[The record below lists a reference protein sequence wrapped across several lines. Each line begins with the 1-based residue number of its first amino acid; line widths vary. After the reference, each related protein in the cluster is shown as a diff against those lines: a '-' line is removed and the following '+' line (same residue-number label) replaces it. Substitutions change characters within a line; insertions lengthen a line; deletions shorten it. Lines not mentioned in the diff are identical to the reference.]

1 MPKALTGT
9 SRSMASSRSL
19 PLPLLM
25 PSRTQVRAM
34 LMNEMHEST
43 ARPRSNPEAK
53 QGMVINC
60 AAYQGGCRVADI
72 DLDRARE
79 VDTSD
84 GRFVWIGLH
93 EPDQELLHTVQQ
105 RFGLHDLAIE
115 DALRAHQRP
124 KLEIYG
130 DTLFIVVRTA
140 SLQDRK
146 IQCGE
151 THIFAG
157 RGYVVTVR
165 HGSTTAY
172 KEVRMRCE
180 GAPKMLML
188 GEGFVVYS
196 IMDFIV
202 DNYFPI
208 LEELE
213 SEVDAL
219 EDAVFSRTS
228 GRPNVERIYEVR
240 HELLLLRRA
249 VQPLQEMCNRMMR
262 FDVPLIDQTMHPYFR
277 DIQDHVIRLVESID
291 DLRDLLAAALEA
303 HLLLSSVE
311 QNNIIKI
318 FSVAAV
324 VLMPPTLIASI
335 YGMNFKSMPELEWR
349 YGYATAV
356 GLMVIAAVLPY
367 LFFKWKKWL

>member
-1 MPKALTGT
+1 
-9 SRSMASSRSL
+9 
-19 PLPLLM
+19 
-25 PSRTQVRAM
+25 
-34 LMNEMHEST
+34 MNEVHES
-43 ARPRSNPEAK
+43 APPRPGADVA
-53 QGMVINC
+53 QGMVVNC
-60 AAYQGGCRVADI
+60 AAYQGGCRVAEI
-72 DLDRARE
+72 DLEQARKL
-79 VDTSD
+79 DTSD

-93 EPDQELLHTVQQ
+93 EPDQPLLRTVQQ

-140 SLQDRK
+140 LLQDRK
-146 IQCGE
+146 LRCGE

-172 KEVRMRCE
+172 KEVRARCE
-180 GAPKMLML
+180 GAPKMLAM

-208 LEELE
+208 IQEFE
-213 SEVDAL
+213 SEVDSL
-219 EDAVFSRTS
+219 EDAIFSRTS
-228 GRPNVERIYEVR
+228 DRPNVERIYEVR

-262 FDVPLIDQTMHPYFR
+262 FDVPVIDQAMHPYFR

-291 DLRDLLAAALEA
+291 NLRDLLAAALEA

-335 YGMNFKSMPELEWR
+335 YGMNFKSMPELEWP
-349 YGYATAV
+349 YGYSVALA
-356 GLMVIAAVLPY
+356 LMVMVGVLPY

>member
-1 MPKALTGT
+1 MDATYQ
-9 SRSMASSRSL
+9 SSVPPAPGADAER
-19 PLPLLM
+19 
-25 PSRTQVRAM
+25 
-34 LMNEMHEST
+34 
-43 ARPRSNPEAK
+43 
-53 QGMVINC
+53 GMVINC
-60 AAYQGGCRVADI
+60 AAYEGGCRVADI
-72 DLDRARE
+72 DLEQARQL
-79 VDTSD
+79 DTSD

-93 EPDQELLHTVQQ
+93 EPDQRLLRTVQQ

-115 DALRAHQRP
+115 DALLAHQRP

-140 SLQDRK
+140 SLHDGK
-146 IQCGE
+146 IRCGE

-172 KEVRMRCE
+172 KDVRARCE
-180 GAPKMLML
+180 GAPKMLAM

-208 LEELE
+208 LQEFE

-228 GRPNVERIYEVR
+228 DRLNIERIYEVR

-249 VQPLQEMCNRMMR
+249 MQPLQEMCNRMMR
-262 FDVPLIDQTMHPYFR
+262 FDVPVIDQAMYPYFR

-291 DLRDLLAAALEA
+291 NQRDLLAASLEA

-311 QNNIIKI
+311 QNKIIKI

-324 VLMPPTLIASI
+324 VLMPPTLVASI
-335 YGMNFKSMPELEWR
+335 YGMNFKNMPELEWPF
-349 YGYATAV
+349 GYSMALFLMATV
-356 GLMVIAAVLPY
+356 AVLPY

>member
-1 MPKALTGT
+1 
-9 SRSMASSRSL
+9 
-19 PLPLLM
+19 
-25 PSRTQVRAM
+25 
-34 LMNEMHEST
+34 MNESSAST
-43 ARPRSNPEAK
+43 PSDSRVADAK
-53 QGMVINC
+53 GMVINC
-60 AAYQGGCRVADI
+60 AAYSSGRRVADI
-72 DLDRARE
+72 DLDAARN

-93 EPDQELLHTVQQ
+93 EPNEPLLRTVQQ

-115 DALRAHQRP
+115 DALTAHQRP

-130 DTLFIVVRTA
+130 DSLFIVMRTA
-140 SLQDRK
+140 SLRDCK

-172 KEVRMRCE
+172 REVRARCE
-180 GAPKMLML
+180 GAPKMLAM

-208 LEELE
+208 LQELE
-213 SEVDAL
+213 IEVDAL
-219 EDAVFSRTS
+219 EDSVFARGSD
-228 GRPNVERIYEVR
+228 RPNVERIYELR

-249 VQPLQEMCNRMMR
+249 VQPLQEVCNRIMR
-262 FDVPLIDQTMHPYFR
+262 FDVPLIDQAMHPYLR
-277 DIQDHVIRLVESID
+277 DVQDHVIRLVESID
-291 DLRDLLAAALEA
+291 NLRDLLAAALEA

-324 VLMPPTLIASI
+324 VLMPPTLVASI
-335 YGMNFKSMPELEWR
+335 YGMNFKSMPELEWP
-349 YGYATAV
+349 YGYYVA
-356 GLMVIAAVLPY
+356 LMLMMVVAVLPY

>member
-1 MPKALTGT
+1 
-9 SRSMASSRSL
+9 
-19 PLPLLM
+19 
-25 PSRTQVRAM
+25 
-34 LMNEMHEST
+34 MNEVHESAPPRPGADV
-43 ARPRSNPEAK
+43 AR
-53 QGMVINC
+53 GMVVNC
-60 AAYQGGCRVADI
+60 AAYQGGCRVAEI
-72 DLDRARE
+72 DLEQARKL
-79 VDTSD
+79 DTSD

-93 EPDQELLHTVQQ
+93 EPDQPLLRTVQQ

-140 SLQDRK
+140 LLQDRK
-146 IQCGE
+146 LRCGE

-157 RGYVVTVR
+157 RGHVVTVR

-172 KEVRMRCE
+172 KEVRARCE
-180 GAPKMLML
+180 GAPKMLAM

-208 LEELE
+208 IQEFE
-213 SEVDAL
+213 SEVDSL
-219 EDAVFSRTS
+219 EDAIFSRTS
-228 GRPNVERIYEVR
+228 DRPNVERIYEVR

-262 FDVPLIDQTMHPYFR
+262 FDVPVIDQAMHPYFR

-291 DLRDLLAAALEA
+291 HLRDLLAAAREA

-335 YGMNFKSMPELEWR
+335 YGMNFKSMPELEWP
-349 YGYATAV
+349 YGYFVALA
-356 GLMVIAAVLPY
+356 LMVMVGVLPY

>member
-1 MPKALTGT
+1 MGEVSQSAVP
-9 SRSMASSRSL
+9 
-19 PLPLLM
+19 P
-25 PSRTQVRAM
+25 
-34 LMNEMHEST
+34 
-43 ARPRSNPEAK
+43 RPVADAEP
-53 QGMVINC
+53 GMVINC
-60 AAYQGGCRVADI
+60 AAYEGGCRVADI
-72 DLDRARE
+72 DLEQARQL
-79 VDTSD
+79 DTCD

-93 EPDQELLHTVQQ
+93 EPDQRLLRTVQQ

-115 DALRAHQRP
+115 DALLAHQRP

-130 DTLFIVVRTA
+130 DTLFLVVRTA
-140 SLQDRK
+140 SLHDGK
-146 IQCGE
+146 VQCGE

-157 RGYVVTVR
+157 CGYVVTVR

-172 KEVRMRCE
+172 REVRARCE
-180 GAPKMLML
+180 NAPKMLAM

-202 DNYFPI
+202 DHYFPI
-208 LEELE
+208 LQEFEN
-213 SEVDAL
+213 EVDAL

-228 GRPNVERIYEVR
+228 DRLKIERIYELR

-262 FDVPLIDQTMHPYFR
+262 FDVSVIDHAMHPYFR

-291 DLRDLLAAALEA
+291 NQRDLLGASLEA

-324 VLMPPTLIASI
+324 VLMPPTLVASI
-335 YGMNFKSMPELEWR
+335 YGMNFKNMPELDWP
-349 YGYATAV
+349 YGYSVALA
-356 GLMVIAAVLPY
+356 LMVTVGVLPY

>member
-1 MPKALTGT
+1 
-9 SRSMASSRSL
+9 
-19 PLPLLM
+19 
-25 PSRTQVRAM
+25 M

>member
-1 MPKALTGT
+1 MTE
-9 SRSMASSRSL
+9 SS
-19 PLPLLM
+19 
-25 PSRTQVRAM
+25 V
-34 LMNEMHEST
+34 
-43 ARPRSNPEAK
+43 RPRPEPTAADAK
-53 QGMVINC
+53 QSMVINC
-60 AAYQGGCRVADI
+60 AAYHAGCRVADI
-72 DLDRARE
+72 DLDQARE
-79 VDTSD
+79 VDASD

-93 EPDQELLHTVQQ
+93 EPDQPLLRTVQQ

-115 DALRAHQRP
+115 DALSAHQRP

-130 DTLFIVVRTA
+130 DSLFIVLRTA
-140 SLQDRK
+140 SLQAHK
-146 IQCGE
+146 IRCGE

-172 KEVRMRCE
+172 KEVRARCE
-180 GAPKMLML
+180 GAPKMLAM

-208 LEELE
+208 LQELE

-219 EDAVFSRTS
+219 EDSVFSRTS
-228 GRPNVERIYEVR
+228 GRPNVERIYELR

-262 FDVPLIDQTMHPYFR
+262 FDVPLIDQVMNPYFR
-277 DIQDHVIRLVESID
+277 DVQDHVIRLVESID
-291 DLRDLLAAALEA
+291 NLRDLLAASLEA

-335 YGMNFKSMPELEWR
+335 YGMNFKSMPELEWP
-349 YGYATAV
+349 YGYSMALV
-356 GLMVIAAVLPY
+356 LMVLVGVLPY

>member
-1 MPKALTGT
+1 MDDVHQ
-9 SRSMASSRSL
+9 ASVPPAPGAEVER
-19 PLPLLM
+19 
-25 PSRTQVRAM
+25 R
-34 LMNEMHEST
+34 
-43 ARPRSNPEAK
+43 
-53 QGMVINC
+53 MVVNC

-72 DLDRARE
+72 DLEQARTL
-79 VDTSD
+79 DTSD

-93 EPDQELLHTVQQ
+93 EPDQRLLRTVQQ

-115 DALRAHQRP
+115 DALLAHQRP

-130 DTLFIVVRTA
+130 NTLFIVVRTA
-140 SLQDRK
+140 SLHDRK
-146 IQCGE
+146 IRCGE

-172 KEVRMRCE
+172 KEVRARCE
-180 GAPKMLML
+180 GAPKMLAM

-208 LEELE
+208 LQELE

-228 GRPNVERIYEVR
+228 DRLNIERIYELR

-262 FDVPLIDQTMHPYFR
+262 FDVPVIDQAIHPYFR

-291 DLRDLLAAALEA
+291 NQRDLLAAALEA

-335 YGMNFKSMPELEWR
+335 YGMNFKSMPELEWPF
-349 YGYATAV
+349 GYTMALA
-356 GLMVIAAVLPY
+356 LMVTVAVLPY
-367 LFFKWKKWL
+367 LFFKSKKWL

>member
-1 MPKALTGT
+1 M
-9 SRSMASSRSL
+9 SEMYESSV
-19 PLPLLM
+19 
-25 PSRTQVRAM
+25 RTRREPGAGD
-34 LMNEMHEST
+34 
-43 ARPRSNPEAK
+43 AI

-72 DLDRARE
+72 DLDQARK

-93 EPDQELLHTVQQ
+93 EPDQPLLRAVQQ

-146 IQCGE
+146 IRCGE

-157 RGYVVTVR
+157 RGHVVTVR

-172 KEVRMRCE
+172 KEVRTRCE
-180 GAPKMLML
+180 GAPKMLAM

-196 IMDFIV
+196 IMDFVV

-208 LEELE
+208 LQELE

-219 EDAVFSRTS
+219 EDTIFSRTS
-228 GRPNVERIYEVR
+228 DQPNIERIYEIR

-262 FDVPLIDQTMHPYFR
+262 FDAPLIDQAMHPYFR
-277 DIQDHVIRLVESID
+277 DIQDHVIRLVENID
-291 DLRDLLAAALEA
+291 NLRD
-303 HLLLSSVE
+303 
-311 QNNIIKI
+311 
-318 FSVAAV
+318 
-324 VLMPPTLIASI
+324 
-335 YGMNFKSMPELEWR
+335 
-349 YGYATAV
+349 
-356 GLMVIAAVLPY
+356 
-367 LFFKWKKWL
+367 

>member
-1 MPKALTGT
+1 M
-9 SRSMASSRSL
+9 SEMYESS
-19 PLPLLM
+19 
-25 PSRTQVRAM
+25 V
-34 LMNEMHEST
+34 
-43 ARPRSNPEAK
+43 RPRPEPGAGDAK

-72 DLDRARE
+72 DLDQARK
-79 VDTSD
+79 VDTSG

-93 EPDQELLHTVQQ
+93 EPDQPLLRAVQQ

-115 DALRAHQRP
+115 DALCAHQRP

-146 IQCGE
+146 IRCGE

-157 RGYVVTVR
+157 RGHVVTVR

-172 KEVRMRCE
+172 KEVRTRCE
-180 GAPKMLML
+180 GAPKMLAM

-196 IMDFIV
+196 IMDFVV

-208 LEELE
+208 LQELE

-219 EDAVFSRTS
+219 EDTIFSRTS
-228 GRPNVERIYEVR
+228 DQPNIERIYEIR

-262 FDVPLIDQTMHPYFR
+262 FDVPLIDQAMHPYFR
-277 DIQDHVIRLVESID
+277 DIQDHVIRLVENID
-291 DLRDLLAAALEA
+291 NLRDLLAAGLEA

-311 QNNIIKI
+311 QNKIIKI

-335 YGMNFKSMPELEWR
+335 YGMNFKSMPELEWPH
-349 YGYATAV
+349 GYFIALV
-356 GLMVIAAVLPY
+356 LMVIVAVLPY

>member
-1 MPKALTGT
+1 
-9 SRSMASSRSL
+9 
-19 PLPLLM
+19 
-25 PSRTQVRAM
+25 
-34 LMNEMHEST
+34 MNKMHET
-43 ARPRSNPEAK
+43 AARPPPELDTK

-72 DLDRARE
+72 DLDQARE
-79 VDTSD
+79 VGTRD

-93 EPDQELLHTVQQ
+93 EPDQALLYTVQQ

-146 IQCGE
+146 IRFGE

-165 HGSTTAY
+165 HGSTTTY
-172 KEVRMRCE
+172 RELRSRCE
-180 GAPKMLML
+180 GAPKMLAM

-208 LEELE
+208 LQELE
-213 SEVDAL
+213 SEVDSL
-219 EDAVFSRTS
+219 EETIFSRTS
-228 GRPNVERIYEVR
+228 NQPNVERIYDVR

-262 FDVPLIDQTMHPYFR
+262 FDVPLIDQAMHPYFR

-291 DLRDLLAAALEA
+291 DLRDLLASSLEA

-311 QNNIIKI
+311 QNKIIKI

-335 YGMNFKSMPELEWR
+335 YGMNFKNMPELEWR
-349 YGYATAV
+349 YGYSVALV
-356 GLMVIAAVLPY
+356 LMLMAAVLPY
-367 LFFKWKKWL
+367 LLFKWKRWL

>member
-1 MPKALTGT
+1 MYKSSVQPRPKLGTGD
-9 SRSMASSRSL
+9 
-19 PLPLLM
+19 
-25 PSRTQVRAM
+25 
-34 LMNEMHEST
+34 
-43 ARPRSNPEAK
+43 AK
-53 QGMVINC
+53 QSMVINC

-72 DLDRARE
+72 DLDQARK

-93 EPDQELLHTVQQ
+93 EPDQPLLRTVQQ

-172 KEVRMRCE
+172 KEVRSRCE
-180 GAPKMLML
+180 GAPKMLAM

-208 LEELE
+208 LQELE
-213 SEVDAL
+213 SEVDTL
-219 EDAVFSRTS
+219 EETVFSRTS
-228 GRPNVERIYEVR
+228 NRLNVERIYEVR

-249 VQPLQEMCNRMMR
+249 VQPLQEMCSRASDLSELR
-262 FDVPLIDQTMHPYFR
+262 GPALRPAFRTRPAHVVPFGT
-277 DIQDHVIRLVESID
+277 IR
-291 DLRDLLAAALEA
+291 
-303 HLLLSSVE
+303 
-311 QNNIIKI
+311 IKI
-318 FSVAAV
+318 LFSAF
-324 VLMPPTLIASI
+324 ASI
-335 YGMNFKSMPELEWR
+335 PTENPAPATSSSGRQLPRAENVHAKHSWPWFQKSTRRPK
-349 YGYATAV
+349 YAPDH
-356 GLMVIAAVLPY
+356 I
-367 LFFKWKKWL
+367 

>member
-1 MPKALTGT
+1 M
-9 SRSMASSRSL
+9 S
-19 PLPLLM
+19 
-25 PSRTQVRAM
+25 
-34 LMNEMHEST
+34 MNEMREST
-43 ARPRSNPEAK
+43 RRPRSEPEAK

-72 DLDRARE
+72 DLVRARE
-79 VDTSD
+79 VETSD

-172 KEVRMRCE
+172 KEVRTRCE
-180 GAPKMLML
+180 GAPKMLTL

-196 IMDFIV
+196 IMDFLV

-240 HELLLLRRA
+240 HELLSLRRA

-262 FDVPLIDQTMHPYFR
+262 FDVPLIDQTM
-277 DIQDHVIRLVESID
+277 
-291 DLRDLLAAALEA
+291 LLAAALEA
-303 HLLLSSVE
+303 HL
-311 QNNIIKI
+311 
-318 FSVAAV
+318 A
-324 VLMPPTLIASI
+324 
-335 YGMNFKSMPELEWR
+335 ELEAIGDAMR
-349 YGYATAV
+349 YLNSDCQITWKATPKLCDY
-356 GLMVIAAVLPY
+356 LMDVQLDAEADLENI
-367 LFFKWKKWL
+367 